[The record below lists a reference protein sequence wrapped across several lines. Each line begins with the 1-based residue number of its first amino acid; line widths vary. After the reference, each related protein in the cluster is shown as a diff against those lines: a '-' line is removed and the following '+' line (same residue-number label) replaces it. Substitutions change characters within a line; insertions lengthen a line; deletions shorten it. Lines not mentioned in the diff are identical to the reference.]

1 MKKLDW
7 YIIKKFLGTYFFT
20 IVLILS
26 IAIVLDYNENMDKF
40 TAHEAPWKAII
51 FQYYL
56 NYIPYF
62 ANLFSPLFVFVAV
75 IFFTSKLAGNS
86 EIIAMLASGMSFN
99 RLLRP
104 YAISAAV
111 IALLTF
117 SLNSYIIPKSNIRRI
132 EFRNQYIKDKET
144 KTQSNN
150 QFMVEPGVVAYFN
163 YYDKTKQTGTGF
175 ALEKFEDRKLVSRLT
190 ARKAVYQGDYLWHIT
205 DYQIRTIDDHGET
218 LEKGTACDSLIS
230 IAPQDI
236 IISKNDCEKMTT
248 PELHD
253 YIQKQQFRGV
263 GNIKDFEI
271 EYHKRWAAIAASFI
285 LTLIGVSLS
294 SRKVKGGMGVNIGIG
309 LALSFIYILFQTV
322 SSTFAVSGEM
332 SVLLAVWLPNI
343 VFAGIAYYL
352 YLKAPR

>member
-1 MKKLDW
+1 MKKIDW
-7 YIIKKFLGTYFFT
+7 YIIKKFLGTYVFT

-86 EIIAMLASGMSFN
+86 EIIAMLASGISFN

-104 YAISAAV
+104 YLISATV
-111 IALLTF
+111 IALFTF
-117 SLNSYIIPKSNIRRI
+117 SLNSFIIPKANIKRI
-132 EFRNQYIKDKET
+132 EFRNHYIRDKET
-144 KTQSNN
+144 KVQNNN

-163 YYDKTKQTGTGF
+163 NYNKLKQTGTGF
-175 ALEKFEDRKLVSRLT
+175 ALEKFEGKQLVSRLT
-190 ARKAVYQGDYLWHIT
+190 ADRAVYQGDYLWHIT
-205 DYQIRTIDDHGET
+205 DYQIRTITDTGET
-218 LEKGTACDSLIS
+218 LVTGAALDSTIT
-230 IAPQDI
+230 IAPEDI

-248 PELHD
+248 PELQV
-253 YIQKQQFRGV
+253 YIDKQQFRGV

-271 EYHKRWAAIAASFI
+271 EYHKRWAAIATSYI

-309 LALSFIYILFQTV
+309 LVLSFIYILFQTV

-332 SVLLAVWLPNI
+332 SVVFAVWLPNI
-343 VFAGIAYYL
+343 VFAVIAYYL

>member
-1 MKKLDW
+1 
-7 YIIKKFLGTYFFT
+7 
-20 IVLILS
+20 
-26 IAIVLDYNENMDKF
+26 
-40 TAHEAPWKAII
+40 
-51 FQYYL
+51 
-56 NYIPYF
+56 
-62 ANLFSPLFVFVAV
+62 
-75 IFFTSKLAGNS
+75 
-86 EIIAMLASGMSFN
+86 
-99 RLLRP
+99 
-104 YAISAAV
+104 
-111 IALLTF
+111 LTF

-205 DYQIRTIDDHGET
+205 DYQIRTIDDRGET